1 MIQLKGRI
9 PSPIHIHG
17 KIGKALPT
25 FTVTFKDGNTV
36 LPQTQV
42 KQGKTATYNGT
53 VPAKDGNEFLG
64 WVLSEP
70 SNDIVDTDT
79 FGGTIYQQITN
90 VTEDI
95 TCWAVYSDKR
105 IIHDSWDVISQRSQA
120 GTARD
125 YYNVGDMK
133 RIHLEGTIIKYSPII
148 NINVY
153 AYIIGFDHNSTV
165 EGSGITFG
173 LFKDAAEYENSA
185 LIDIYY
191 NSVGGGKRFNMN
203 HSFTYTNTG
212 GWSNC
217 DLRYDVLGSTDVR
230 EGNPTQNCTATPV
243 ENTYMSCLP
252 SDLRTVMKPIIKYT
266 DNVGNSSTGAAAV
279 TATID
284 YLPLLSE
291 YEVFGTSNYA
301 NQNEKSKQAQYDF
314 FKEST
319 NRVMYSSNGTFTS
332 SNTANWWLRSPH
344 RRNDEEFC
352 MVNSTAGNDA
362 LGAGLSEGLVPIM
375 LI

>member
-120 GTARD
+120 GTAGN
-125 YYNVGDMK
+125 YYHVGDMK
-133 RIHLEGTIIKYSPII
+133 KIHVQGNILELQNPITIDKDFYVYILGINHNSALEG
-148 NINVY
+148 N
-153 AYIIGFDHNSTV
+153 
-165 EGSGITFG
+165 GITFG
-173 LFKDAAEYENSA
+173 CFKDA
-185 LIDIYY
+185 
-191 NSVGGGKRFNMN
+191 
-203 HSFTYTNTG
+203 
-212 GWSNC
+212 
-217 DLRYDVLGSTDVR
+217 
-230 EGNPTQNCTATPV
+230 
-243 ENTYMSCLP
+243 
-252 SDLRTVMKPIIKYT
+252 
-266 DNVGNSSTGAAAV
+266 
-279 TATID
+279 
-284 YLPLLSE
+284 
-291 YEVFGTSNYA
+291 
-301 NQNEKSKQAQYDF
+301 
-314 FKEST
+314 
-319 NRVMYSSNGTFTS
+319 
-332 SNTANWWLRSPH
+332 
-344 RRNDEEFC
+344 
-352 MVNSTAGNDA
+352 
-362 LGAGLSEGLVPIM
+362 
-375 LI
+375 